1 MVEAAGVEPA
11 SERTSSQDSTC
22 VSASCVSRPPCGSGE
37 VPSGASPGKSRP
49 RAPWRHARA
58 SLFNGVLAPTTRRG
72 QARRSQRFRLR
83 ERTDCPQLTDFPPD
97 LRVSGARH
105 ASHDS
110 APPSKPG
117 RPHVER
123 RALEPITH
131 AQPFFD
137 SSTLHTVTEARLWRG
152 VPPPAARSRW
162 RDCPVFLDPARKGPD
177 NAERVSSRY
186 VGHRTPVGIRGIFA
200 DGPRT
205 PSRVDVR
212 NFAPVRD
219 CHVAGRP
226 ISARLR

>member
-1 MVEAAGVEPA
+1 MEAAGVEPA

-22 VSASCVSRPPCGSGE
+22 VSASWVSRPPCGSGE
-37 VPSGASPGKSRP
+37 VPAGASPGKSHP

-83 ERTDCPQLTDFPPD
+83 ERTDCPQLTDCPPD

-123 RALEPITH
+123 RALEPVTH

-137 SSTLHTVTEARLWRG
+137 SSTLHTVAEARPHG
-152 VPPPAARSRW
+152 VASWHNTWPRW
-162 RDCPVFLDPARKGPD
+162 RECTGFLDPARGTPN
-177 NAERVSSRY
+177 NADRASSRY
-186 VGHRTPVGIRGIFA
+186 VGDRTPVGIRGIFRRWTA
-200 DGPRT
+200 HSQPR
-205 PSRVDVR
+205 
-212 NFAPVRD
+212 
-219 CHVAGRP
+219 
-226 ISARLR
+226 